1 MGKAFRAIFL
11 TTITLAL
18 PLTAGASEDDYVLS
32 LKDHTFSPQNLVLPK
47 NQRVKLIV
55 HNLDK
60 SPAEFESH
68 DLDVEKIV
76 PGGQSISVFVG
87 PLEPGRYS
95 FADEYHEDQS
105 KAYLTVE

>member
-1 MGKAFRAIFL
+1 MGKKFRAIVL
-11 TTITLAL
+11 TGLTMAL
-18 PLTAGASEDDYVLS
+18 PLSAAADVSYELS
-32 LKDHTFSPQNLVLPK
+32 LKDHTFSPQDLVLPK
-47 NQRVKLIV
+47 DTRVKLTV

-76 PGGQSISVFVG
+76 PGGQTISVFVG
-87 PLEPGRYS
+87 PLKPGRYS